1 MLNTGTKKPLWEK
14 ALKTL
19 MKSAVQ
25 KSNVDKN
32 KKLTNYSGR
41 KTAVTRLLEEG
52 LPLTSIQ
59 QHTGHKNISSINN
72 YAVNSVKT
80 QKKMSAILSKSSK
93 PHTCTSEELSKH
105 SKTESSESDS
115 VQKAASAT
123 VEQIPCNNPQP
134 ETTQKSSEST
144 STLNSASGPLNFSH
158 FFPAGTVIQEGMFNF
173 YFGKKSPI
181 SCDKENKSPLPLKKR
196 RQFVIDS
203 DSD

>member
-1 MLNTGTKKPLWEK
+1 MKNAKHWYKNQPFGEK
-14 ALKTL
+14 VLKNL

-32 KKLTNYSGR
+32 KKLTNHSDR
-41 KTAVTRLLEEG
+41 KTAVTRLHEEG

-72 YAVNSVKT
+72 YAVNRVKT

-93 PHTCTSEELSKH
+93 PHTYTSEELSTH

-123 VEQIPCNNPQP
+123 VEQIPCNNHQP
-134 ETTQKSSEST
+134 ETTQKSSGST
-144 STLNSASGPLNFSH
+144 SILNSASGPL
-158 FFPAGTVIQEGMFNF
+158 
-173 YFGKKSPI
+173 
-181 SCDKENKSPLPLKKR
+181 
-196 RQFVIDS
+196 RQ
-203 DSD
+203 